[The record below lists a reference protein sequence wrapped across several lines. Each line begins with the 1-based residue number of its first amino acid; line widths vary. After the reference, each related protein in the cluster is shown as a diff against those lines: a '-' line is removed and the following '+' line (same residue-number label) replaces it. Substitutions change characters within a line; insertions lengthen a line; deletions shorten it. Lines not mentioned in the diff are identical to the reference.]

1 MWKRKKKRR
10 SRAIRLTE
18 NKHVAAHRYLL
29 LEGHCAMPPFG
40 CSQTHSRWKYFF
52 FRRAPR
58 QECTQ
63 RQTCGVIWPSP
74 NRNYHRWD
82 VGEGRSGRNQTGQ
95 ASRQSGESGEGR
107 GRGRAVIL
115 RYTAGIKMTQWLQI
129 RKKYTILVSKN
140 RPTKLKR
147 V

>member
-1 MWKRKKKRR
+1 MWKRKKKRKKKPGYPFDR
-10 SRAIRLTE
+10 EQTCRCASVLTFRGTLRD
-18 NKHVAAHRYLL
+18 AAFRMLANTLAMKVFLL
-29 LEGHCAMPPFG
+29 
-40 CSQTHSRWKYFF
+40 R
-52 FRRAPR
+52 PR

-82 VGEGRSGRNQTGQ
+82 IGEGRSGPNQTGQ